1 MERIPEEELMTDPA
15 HVQAYAN
22 ADFSAPHNAFVAQ
35 FGEQFP
41 DFFEAFDVL
50 DLGCGAADISLR
62 FTRAYPACRLVGIDG
77 SEAMLTLG
85 RECIHQAGLQDR
97 IRLSKRLLPVIKAD
111 SIFDVIISNSLLHH
125 LADPAVL
132 WQTIQQFGK
141 TGSKIFIMDLLRPDS
156 QGQAKGLVNQYAK
169 HESPLLKKDFFNS
182 LCAAYCVDEVQR
194 QLDRA
199 SLGTLSVL
207 STSDRHLIVTG
218 RLP

>member
-41 DFFEAFDVL
+41 EFFEVL

-77 SEAMLTLG
+77 SEAMLALG
-85 RECIHQAGLQDR
+85 RECIRQAGLQNR

-132 WQTIQQFGK
+132 WQAIQQFGK
-141 TGSKIFIMDLLRPDS
+141 SGSKIFIMDLSRPNS
-156 QGQAKGLVNQYAK
+156 QHQAEALVNQYAG
-169 HESPLLKKDFFNS
+169 HEQLLLKKDFFNS
-182 LCAAYCVDEVQR
+182 LCATYRVNEVQY
-194 QLDRA
+194 QLECA
-199 SLGTLSVL
+199 GLSTLSVS
-207 STSDRHLIVTG
+207 STSDRHLVVTG
-218 RLP
+218 CLP